1 VVAVGVVAPP
11 VAPRGT
17 SVADGHAGADV
28 LDGPLVL
35 RDLRPEDRATR
46 MLASLQ
52 SNIVHPHV
60 RSHLRLL
67 ALRIDEP
74 GAARRGLAA
83 IAGWMKSAA
92 EQLDELQAF
101 RDAGRPGSAFV
112 AIALSATG
120 YARLGVDRAHWPADP
135 AFRTGLRARDLG
147 DPDPAGWEAPYR
159 DGVDVIVLVGSHDD
173 ALADAR
179 VRSVRELLGSS
190 VCELASETGH
200 TLTNGDGDA
209 IEHFGYVDGRSQP
222 LFIEEDLYQERET
235 TDGVDVWNPLV
246 PLSHVL
252 VHDPAIDGD
261 HAYGSY
267 LVYRKLEQDV
277 RAFRE
282 QEARVA
288 GELDLTGENA
298 ERAGALLIGRFED
311 GTPLALAAAEGM
323 GDPVPNDFTYDD
335 DPGGARC
342 PLGAHVRRM
351 NPRVADPAA
360 RIIIARRGQG
370 YGVRSDDPSDDD
382 LASKPRGGVGLLFM
396 AVVAR
401 LEQQFE
407 QLQRAAN
414 GDDGGPFDAVMG
426 QHRAGEGAPA
436 IALPNHWDDAVAP
449 LRDVVIEPVVTM
461 RGGEYCFLPS
471 VDFLRALGDG

>member
-17 SVADGHAGADV
+17 SVADGHEGADV

-35 RDLRPEDRATR
+35 RDLRPGDRATQ

-67 ALRIDEP
+67 ALRIVEP

-83 IAGWMKSAA
+83 IAEWMKSAA

-101 RDAGRPGSAFV
+101 RDDGRPGSAFV

-120 YARLGVDRAHWPADP
+120 YARLGVERTRWPAEP
-135 AFRTGLRARDLG
+135 AFRAGLRARDLG
-147 DPDPAGWEAPYR
+147 DPDPASWEAPYR
-159 DGVDVIVLVGSHDD
+159 DGIDVIVLVGSHDD

-179 VRSVRELLGSS
+179 VRRVRELLGDS
-190 VCELASETGH
+190 VDELAEETGH
-200 TLTNGDGDA
+200 TLTNADGDA

-222 LFIEEDLYQERET
+222 LFIEEDLVKERET
-235 TDGVDVWNPLV
+235 TGGVDDWNPLV

-252 VHDPAIDGD
+252 VRDPAIDGE
-261 HAYGSY
+261 HAHGSY

-277 RAFRE
+277 RAFKE

-288 GELDLTGENA
+288 RELDLTGENA
-298 ERAGALLIGRFED
+298 ERAGALLIGRYED
-311 GTPLALAAAEGM
+311 GTPLALAADGGM

-335 DPGGARC
+335 DARGARC

-360 RIIIARRGQG
+360 RIVIARRGQG
-370 YGVRSDDPSDDD
+370 YGVRTDDPSDDD
-382 LASKPRGGVGLLFM
+382 LASKPRAGVGLLFM

-414 GDDGGPFDAVMG
+414 GDDGGPFDAVTG
-426 QHRAGEGAPA
+426 QRRAGEDHPE
-436 IALPNHWDDAVAP
+436 IALPNRWDDPDAP
-449 LRDVVIEPVVTM
+449 LRRVVIQPVVTL

-471 VDFLRALGDG
+471 IDFLRGLADG